1 MTLQAQLEALR
12 DNTLKEIAQ
21 VATLKELN
29 QIRVETLGKK
39 GPITE
44 VLRGMKTFHQKN
56 DRWWGALQMKF
67 VIY

>member
-44 VLRGMKTFHQKN
+44 VLKTFHQKN
-56 DRWWGALQMKF
+56 DQWWGALQMKF

>member
-21 VATLKELN
+21 VATLKRIKPN
-29 QIRVETLGKK
+29 SRRNIREK

-44 VLRGMKTFHQKN
+44 VLK
-56 DRWWGALQMKF
+56 A
-67 VIY
+67 

>member
-39 GPITE
+39 RANHRSIKRHEKPFTRRTTSGGG
-44 VLRGMKTFHQKN
+44 LCK
-56 DRWWGALQMKF
+56 
-67 VIY
+67 

>member
-29 QIRVETLGKK
+29 QIRVETLG
-39 GPITE
+39 PITE

-56 DRWWGALQMKF
+56 DQWWGLCK
-67 VIY
+67 

>member
-29 QIRVETLGKK
+29 QIRVETLGKRTNHRSIK
-39 GPITE
+39 RHENLSPE
-44 VLRGMKTFHQKN
+44 ERPVV
-56 DRWWGALQMKF
+56 GALQMKF